1 MFNFIHLY
9 PYQLLCDFGS
19 SQTIIYTR
27 TDEITATGTPRFVAP
42 EVFQNSVQENYSTQ
56 SDVFS
61 YAMIMY
67 THLTGKMPYEDL
79 SNQSLFGISTYIIDG
94 GRFLLPSSVPSYF
107 RQLITLRWDKDPS
120 ERPSFSDII
129 DLFDAGIILPD
140 VLNNV
145 TDKEKYY
152 KYTKKVSN
160 LGSFDIKNLL
170 QLRNRFKKDN
180 KDKLA
185 AVITF
190 FLADYFDDHDAQTEI
205 GRCSFSGVILGLNQS
220 LGFQYIERA
229 ANANHKEALFYLDKL
244 MKMVLVLTLT
254 MKKL

>member
-1 MFNFIHLY
+1 M
-9 PYQLLCDFGS
+9 
-19 SQTIIYTR
+19 
-27 TDEITATGTPRFVAP
+27 
-42 EVFQNSVQENYSTQ
+42 
-56 SDVFS
+56 
-61 YAMIMY
+61 
-67 THLTGKMPYEDL
+67 
-79 SNQSLFGISTYIIDG
+79 
-94 GRFLLPSSVPSYF
+94 
-107 RQLITLRWDKDPS
+107 
-120 ERPSFSDII
+120 
-129 DLFDAGIILPD
+129 
-140 VLNNV
+140 
-145 TDKEKYY
+145 
-152 KYTKKVSN
+152 
-160 LGSFDIKNLL
+160 
-170 QLRNRFKKDN
+170 